1 MAVIASPFGKPS
13 GGNQPIPPRPQPPEP
28 TATQR
33 KAKEFLELEKSVDS
47 AIQRVRQQPNERM
60 SEKEKQLVISEIEKL
75 AQTGKGT
82 ATLPEFN
89 RFRKLFGAAKTVG
102 SAVIAPFSPKNNQV
116 TDVLAQTWRAVNR
129 VGQSAIKEGIADVRV
144 SQGQDPFQLREALLP
159 VVGGLAPVASLLQI
173 GAEKAGVYDK
183 KLDPKL
189 KAELEKQGKAMKDD
203 YKPSLKQFVSQIA
216 DPEWKYK
223 NTATAEALRKTN
235 PIVGFASEL
244 GVEIVADP
252 TTYVTGIGNVKY
264 VGRAGKL
271 ALAQRLMTAEKV
283 AQYPQLA
290 GRTQDI
296 IRFGQN
302 APIPGFKDILKAEG
316 IETGIRVLGQV
327 VKGTERVSQP
337 TGLAVSATW
346 EKMMDIATK
355 IRNTEKLSASPASRS
370 FMIDAGRMTKGAYR
384 VDDAT
389 ALRQVSDWSAR
400 QYMKGVTNS
409 VPRKYALQIK
419 KVVDSAR
426 EQGYSDDLY
435 DLVERANPNTFS
447 GKVIFDS
454 LPTPQ
459 QDLVRDYIVWQD
471 KILKETEA
479 GYKKFGTDFG
489 TDVPDF
495 SFIENYIFHKLTKEA
510 ADFVAKNT
518 GKTSRFSDFFNGS
531 LDVADITDMSAPLRF
546 RKYRKG
552 SEFMGEELKE
562 GTIKEINEI
571 FKRQTGTDIKFFE
584 TDIGEI
590 AQSYAYSMAKMQG
603 REAYIRRLMDYGNVS
618 AAKLLDKTVPDPA
631 LRAGLKTEIDN
642 WLEVRNT
649 VRGSLA
655 RGMNDLKQVIR
666 RGINDAQDIVNGNL
680 RKLGTPTTKGTN
692 QLAREKIVRRI
703 DELQDNIVK
712 LREKAETVGVDR
724 RGEFD
729 TVHAGLLQNL
739 QNLKA
744 SLQNGTEELDE
755 ILLGLK
761 TTYQAMYPNKTK
773 IPDDIDVLADRIMAV
788 KGIPSSREA
797 RAINTEINA
806 LRAQLK
812 DVSQSSEEAAQL
824 SAEIARLKDLDNG
837 FRVASEYRA
846 AQDYAPDNGF
856 LFISGREMAETDEMQ
871 IGLKLL
877 RTSANGLP
885 DPNDVM
891 AVRVFGNE
899 ELIDTRTTGG
909 VARTFG
915 VFDFGDGLLDQM
927 DLAGINAAPLRDGL
941 DAVRVGLPIDPEL
954 EQAFPEVAD
963 LIKLLEGN
971 QAREILPYGD
981 PQLIKAIYEEIIDA
995 TVGVL
1000 MKVGVDNA
1008 DLVARNMVD
1017 GAIGWVADIGVE
1029 TNSARGI
1036 LLPAQLFD
1044 DSADLDD
1051 IVVALAPRVSL
1062 RATNSVTGPVQDSTS
1077 PLVQAIMRTDAESA
1091 ANAARAKLNEL
1102 RAREAEINDTGA
1114 AIKQELIKL
1123 SRKKGGYKATATKRK
1138 NAAALAKERAGK
1150 VRNAPRE
1157 IIIDGKPVTMTPA
1170 QIDRRFEKLTATEQ
1184 RLRNNMERTLADE
1197 QANLREGGLTLS
1209 GSQSKLAANMDRLRV
1224 LMDEALA
1231 LHAWDTGTGMMI
1243 RDDIAAGIDLIAS
1256 MPPEGVAGD
1265 ATRAWLASVQR
1276 GVEASSLIKDE
1287 SIRTAYQRLH
1297 DLVKYD
1303 EWNLSL
1309 ADEALITAQTR
1320 LEDLEAGKFGGILDT
1335 VKNRVLEGWEPIE
1348 GLGVQVPKEVL
1359 DVWKPNL
1366 EKLLAQKN
1374 RGRLGKAMDYLNK
1387 VFKTYAIGTPGFVIR
1402 NLYSA
1407 LFTNGVAGVD
1417 AQTMLDGY
1425 RAANYYNKFG
1435 PARWLDEMGVTNPI
1449 LREEYEQA
1457 ILAVEASGRRG
1468 DFSDLVEP
1476 VVGGTRREKIANGLL
1491 NNFWTKSLRGVNTRV
1506 EDAVRLPL
1514 ALKSIRNG
1522 DDYVTAAQQVT
1533 RYHFDYTDLSN
1544 FDETALRFI
1553 PFWIWTTRNIPN
1565 QLANQWMRPQVY
1577 SLWESLQES
1586 LPVDDSVMMPSW
1598 MKEYEP
1604 LGFSRFGVSP
1614 NIILRPD
1621 LPHQRL
1627 ERTIRD
1633 LTSERIIGQMYPV
1646 PKLIAEKVARRN
1658 VALDIPFKDEKRKA
1672 VGVDRLVSELLNLA
1686 GNPGDMAGTMRTE
1699 TGETVTATSD
1709 FAQYATG
1716 NILPFIATA
1725 QGLLGGKFLGGKTSY
1740 EDRQASKLATF
1751 FGVPVDFVTDKIQGS
1766 EAVGRQFNIVNYLK
1780 KLNEKGYVEDASV
1793 TSKRASDLKKA
1804 NEAASKKAK
1813 NDLINSL
1820 LSERLRIKD
1829 KYGEN
1834 SPEYKAITKRIN
1846 DARNPTTRQRQL
1858 DENYIILRYG
1868 KDSPEH
1874 KLFLA
1879 QQRRVEP

>member
-1 MAVIASPFGKPS
+1 VAVVPSPFSKTS
-13 GGNQPIPPRPQPPEP
+13 GGNQPIPPRPPSPEQ
-28 TATQR
+28 TASQR
-33 KAKEFLELEKSVDS
+33 RAKEFLELDKSVDS
-47 AIQRVRQQPNERM
+47 AIQRVRAQPPERM
-60 SEKEKQLVISEIEKL
+60 SEKEKQLVIAEIEKL
-75 AQTGKGT
+75 AKTGKST
-82 ATLPEFN
+82 AELPEFN
-89 RFRKLFGAAKTVG
+89 RFAKLTGVAKSVA
-102 SAVIAPFSPKNNQV
+102 SAVIAPFSPKYNQV
-116 TDVLAQTWRAVNR
+116 SDVAAKAFRGVTR
-129 VGQSAIKEGIADVRV
+129 VGQSAIKEGVADVRV
-144 SQGQDPFQLREALLP
+144 SQGMDPFQLQDALSFLGAGQFSP
-159 VVGGLAPVASLLQI
+159 AGLIQK
-173 GAEKAGVYDK
+173 GAEKIGVYDS

-189 KAELEKQGKAMKDD
+189 KAALDKQGKAMKDD
-203 YKPSLKQFVSQIA
+203 YKPSFKQFVSQVA
-216 DPEWKYK
+216 DSDWKYK
-223 NTATAEALRKTN
+223 NTATAAAVRETN

-244 GVEIVADP
+244 GVDIVADP
-252 TTYVTGIGNVKY
+252 TTYITGIGNVKY
-264 VGRAGKL
+264 IGRAGKL
-271 ALAQRLMTAEKV
+271 ALAQRLMTTEKV

-316 IETGIRVLGQV
+316 IETGVRVLGNI
-327 VKGTERVSQP
+327 VKGSERVSKP
-337 TGLAVSATW
+337 AGLAVSATW
-346 EKMMDIATK
+346 ESMMDLATK
-355 IRNTEKLSASPASRS
+355 IRSTEKLSNSPASRS

-389 ALRQVSDWSAR
+389 ALQQVANWSAR
-400 QYMKGVTNS
+400 QYAKGWTPS
-409 VPRKYALQIK
+409 FARKYSAEIAK
-419 KVVDSAR
+419 TVDAAR
-426 EQGYSDDLY
+426 AQGLGDDLA
-435 DLVERANPNTFS
+435 DLVERANPDNFA

-459 QDLVRDYIVWQD
+459 QDLVREYLDWQN
-471 KILKETEA
+471 KIYKETESV
-479 GYKKFGTDFG
+479 YKKFGVDFG
-489 TDVPDF
+489 TDVADF
-495 SFIENYIFHKLTKEA
+495 SFVENYIFHKLSKEA
-510 ADFVAKNT
+510 ADFIAQNT
-518 GKTSRFSDFFNGS
+518 GKTSRFSKFFDGG
-531 LDVADITDMSAPLRF
+531 LDVADITDLSAPLRF

-552 SEFMGEELKE
+552 SEFMGEEVKE
-562 GTIKEINEI
+562 GTIRELNEI

-584 TDIGEI
+584 TDIGQI
-590 AQSYAYSMAKMQG
+590 AESYSYSLAKMQG
-603 REAYIRRLMDYGNVS
+603 RERYIRRLMDYGDVG
-618 AAKLLDKTVPDPA
+618 AAKLLDKTIPDPV
-631 LRAGLKTEIDN
+631 LRAATKTEIDK

-655 RGMNDLKQVIR
+655 RGMNDLKQVVR
-666 RGINDAQDIVNGNL
+666 RGINDAQNIVDGNL

-692 QLAREKIVRRI
+692 QLAREKIIRRI
-703 DELQDNIVK
+703 EELQDNIVK
-712 LREKAETVGVDR
+712 LRDKAETVGVDR

-729 TVHAGLLQNL
+729 TINSGLLQNL
-739 QNLKA
+739 QNLKL

-761 TTYQAMYPNKTK
+761 TTYQAMYPNKTN
-773 IPDDIDVLADRIMAV
+773 IPDDIDILADRIMAV
-788 KGIPSSREA
+788 KGIPSSREG
-797 RAINTEINA
+797 RAINTQINA
-806 LRAQLK
+806 LRAQLS
-812 DVSQSSEEAAQL
+812 DLSPSSEEATEL
-824 SAEIARLKDLDNG
+824 GAEIARLKDLDNG

-871 IGLKLL
+871 IGVKLL

-891 AVRVFGNE
+891 AVRVFGND

-927 DLAGINAAPLRDGL
+927 DLAGIDAAPLRDGL

-971 QAREILPYGD
+971 TAREILPYGD
-981 PQLIKAIYEEIIDA
+981 PQLIKAIYEEIVDA
-995 TVGVL
+995 TVGILV
-1000 MKVGVDNA
+1000 KVGVDNA
-1008 DLVARNMVD
+1008 DLVARSMVD
-1017 GAIGWVADIGVE
+1017 GSIGWVADIGVE

-1044 DSADLDD
+1044 DSAELDD

-1062 RATNSVTGPVQDSTS
+1062 RATDSVTGPVQDSTS
-1077 PLVQAIMRTDAESA
+1077 PLVQAIMRTDSESA

-1114 AIKQELIKL
+1114 AIRQELIRL
-1123 SRKKGGYKATATKRK
+1123 ARSKGGYKATATKRK

-1150 VRNAPRE
+1150 VRNTPRE
-1157 IIIDGKPVTMTPA
+1157 IIIDGKPVTLTPA
-1170 QIDRRFEKLTATEQ
+1170 QIERRFEKLTATEQ
-1184 RLRNNMERTLADE
+1184 RLRNNMERTLAAE
-1197 QANLREGGLTLS
+1197 QTNLREGGLTLS
-1209 GSQSKLAANMDRLRV
+1209 GSQAKLAANTDRLRV
-1224 LMDEALA
+1224 LFDEALA

-1276 GVEASSLIKDE
+1276 GVEASSLIKNE
-1287 SIRTAYQRLH
+1287 SIKTAYQRLH

-1309 ADEALITAQTR
+1309 ADEALTTAQTK
-1320 LEDLEAGKFGGILDT
+1320 LEDLDAGKFGAILDT

-1366 EKLLAQKN
+1366 EKLLAKQN
-1374 RGRLGKAMDYLNK
+1374 RGRIMKSMDYINK
-1387 VFKTYAIGTPGFVIR
+1387 VFKTYAIGTPGFVVR

-1407 LFTNGVAGVD
+1407 LFTNGIAGVD

-1435 PARWLDEMGVTNPI
+1435 PARWLDEMGVTNPT
-1449 LREEYEQA
+1449 LRDEYEKA

-1476 VVGGTRREKIANGLL
+1476 VVGGTRREKIANGVL
-1491 NNFWTKSLRGVNTRV
+1491 NNYWTKSLRNVNSRV

-1544 FDETALRFI
+1544 FDESALRFI

-1577 SLWESLQES
+1577 SLYESLQES
-1586 LPVDDSVMMPSW
+1586 LPVDDSVLMPSW
-1598 MKEYEP
+1598 MKDYEP
-1604 LGFSRFGVSP
+1604 LGFSRFGASP
-1614 NIILRPD
+1614 NMILRPD

-1646 PKLIAEKVARRN
+1646 PKLIAEKIARRN
-1658 VALDIPFKDEKRKA
+1658 TALDIPFKDDAREAKGIDKPIA
-1672 VGVDRLVSELLNLA
+1672 ELINMLGNPLNLA
-1686 GNPGDMAGTMRTE
+1686 PMERTE
-1699 TGETVTATSD
+1699 TGANEVGTTD
-1709 FAQYATG
+1709 FLQYATG
-1716 NILPFIATA
+1716 NILPFIAQL
-1725 QGLLGGKFLGGKTSY
+1725 QGLAGGKLGGKTSY
-1740 EDRQASKLATF
+1740 EDRQASKIATF
-1751 FGVPVDFVTDKIQGS
+1751 LGIPVDFVTDKIQGS
-1766 EAVGRQFNIVNYLK
+1766 EAIGRQFNIAEYIK
-1780 KLNEKGYVEDASV
+1780 ELNRVGYVENKDV
-1793 TSKRASDLKKA
+1793 TNKRVSDLKKA
-1804 NEAASKKAK
+1804 NEAASDKVK
-1813 NDLINSL
+1813 NDRINQL
-1820 LSERLRIKD
+1820 LLERLRIKD
-1829 KYGEN
+1829 RYGEK
-1834 SPEYKAITKRIN
+1834 SPEYKALTKQIN
-1846 DARNPTTRQRQL
+1846 DARNPTSRQKQL

-1874 KLFLA
+1874 KLFIA
-1879 QQRRVEP
+1879 KQKRKKP